1 PHRKHCECNNV
12 ENVLGAVLTGKQP
25 FSGRTAGFSRNL
37 HTDLIRALAFGP
49 RFGQLAVPERCELT
63 MFLLQLFE
71 RLKFDLRVVLLDL
84 LLYLSLFGLSFG
96 ASNQGASMRSGRGRT
111 EHSALHL
118 RRLGDHLL
126 RYFRRALFL
135 PSALLKHHVRTGPLL
150 ISRTRVVERVPGD
163 ACCRRLRAGF
173 ILPRPGSSASGFSRR
188 ALLNYFRLRMLRRGV
203 GRRGGRG
210 RSSACAGQ
218 RRLRSEGVER
228 LLPPCGF

>member
-1 PHRKHCECNNV
+1 PARLVANFSRLPVVDDRHSVTQRVLVAGAGAQSCPHRKHCECNNV

-96 ASNQGASMRSGRGRT
+96 ASNQGASMRSG
-111 EHSALHL
+111 
-118 RRLGDHLL
+118 
-126 RYFRRALFL
+126 
-135 PSALLKHHVRTGPLL
+135 
-150 ISRTRVVERVPGD
+150 
-163 ACCRRLRAGF
+163 
-173 ILPRPGSSASGFSRR
+173 
-188 ALLNYFRLRMLRRGV
+188 
-203 GRRGGRG
+203 
-210 RSSACAGQ
+210 
-218 RRLRSEGVER
+218 
-228 LLPPCGF
+228 